1 MDELQKNPHYS
12 KYAGKIAKLQN
23 TSPEE
28 FMNRLGK
35 LEEKVK
41 AQGKE
46 DERQFSMPTKAK
58 GSIGKEMGM
67 QKEKTLNDV
76 MKIDLIKDKTTDE
89 IAVIWKEHF
98 LSKKGSLSAV
108 IPTETYKSMKEIFT
122 VHNTF
127 LFALPRKEGYE
138 FFVVQFTGNEA
149 HFTSLINY
157 QAFNENA
164 PECLTLIHY
173 TDLAETK
180 GIVLMVGE
188 YDSNILTTQDA
199 QCLANQVE
207 MYYCNPSSSKKALLE
222 TFTHKPAEFKHQDL
236 LAQLENISLLTESPS
251 TFSNKSDT
259 DK

>member
-1 MDELQKNPHYS
+1 
-12 KYAGKIAKLQN
+12 
-23 TSPEE
+23 
-28 FMNRLGK
+28 MNRLGK

-122 VHNTF
+122 VHNTVRF
-127 LFALPRKEGYE
+127 L
-138 FFVVQFTGNEA
+138 
-149 HFTSLINY
+149 S
-157 QAFNENA
+157 
-164 PECLTLIHY
+164 
-173 TDLAETK
+173 
-180 GIVLMVGE
+180 
-188 YDSNILTTQDA
+188 
-199 QCLANQVE
+199 
-207 MYYCNPSSSKKALLE
+207 
-222 TFTHKPAEFKHQDL
+222 
-236 LAQLENISLLTESPS
+236 
-251 TFSNKSDT
+251 
-259 DK
+259 